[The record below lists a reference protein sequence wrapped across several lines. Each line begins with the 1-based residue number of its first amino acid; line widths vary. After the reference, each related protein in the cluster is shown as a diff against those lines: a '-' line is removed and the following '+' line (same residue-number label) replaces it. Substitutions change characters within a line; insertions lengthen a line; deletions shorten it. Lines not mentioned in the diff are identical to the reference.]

1 MQLNRN
7 TTAGIGIHIGS
18 RAALS
23 ALALLVAGLAAP
35 SAQAQNFPITPGQ
48 RATAEQVASK
58 GVPISELAPNAPD
71 IYVVKRGDTLWAI
84 SGIYLTRP
92 WRWPELWG
100 MNLQQ
105 IRNPHLI
112 YPGQKLYLEK
122 KDGYARLRSDPA
134 TDDDKTVRL
143 SPRTRYSDLGD
154 GALPTLPPHLIEPFL
169 TEPLVVDEATLA
181 NAARVVAA
189 RDDRVLISKGDRA
202 YARGAGPT
210 ALLMDAGK
218 PRDFRI
224 FRNSTPLKD
233 PVTGEVLGFEGQY
246 VGQAV
251 LARPETTRDVTE
263 SSGTVTSTIVPATI
277 DVVSTKEEIRVG
289 DRLLPEP
296 ERQMRSYTPHAPAQP
311 VDARVVS
318 IYGSAVANAA
328 QSQVVAIN
336 RGTRDGMEVGHVL
349 ALLTG
354 GNRMVDRTDAA
365 RPDMALPYERN
376 GLLMVFRTF
385 DRVSYGLILQ
395 IDQGVRVGDRLINPR

>member
-1 MQLNRN
+1 MVDF
-7 TTAGIGIHIGS
+7 GS
-18 RAALS
+18 RLAASS
-23 ALALLVAGLAAP
+23 ALTVLAASLLAP
-35 SAQAQNFPITPGQ
+35 AAWAQNFPITPTQ
-48 RATAEQVASK
+48 RATAQQVAQK

-71 IYVVKRGDTLWAI
+71 VYTVKRGDTLWAI
-84 SGIYLTRP
+84 SGIYLLRP

-122 KDGYARLRSDPA
+122 KDGYASLRTSPGDGDA
-134 TDDDKTVRL
+134 GTVRM
-143 SPRTRYSDLGD
+143 SPRTRYDSLA
-154 GALPTLPPHLIEPFL
+154 GAALYTLPPHLIEPFL

-181 NAARVVAA
+181 NAARVVAT
-189 RDDRVLISKGDRA
+189 REDRVLVSKGDRA

-210 ALLMDAGK
+210 ALTMEPGQ
-218 PRDFRI
+218 PRNFRV

-251 LARPETTRDVTE
+251 LARGESTSDVTDA
-263 SSGTVTSTIVPATI
+263 SGKVTSTIVPATI
-277 DVVSTKEEIRVG
+277 DVTSTKEEIRTG

-296 ERQMRSYTPHAPAQP
+296 PRQMVNYVPRAPGKP

-336 RGTRDGMEVGHVL
+336 LGERDGIESGHVL

-354 GNRMVDRTDAA
+354 GARQVDKTDAA
-365 RPDMALPYERN
+365 RPNMQLPHERN

-385 DRVSYGLILQ
+385 DRVSYGLILE
-395 IDQGVRVGDRLINPR
+395 ITTGVRVGDKLINP